1 MKKSHH
7 FIKKSFYAL
16 FASITLIGSFV
27 LNSGPNS
34 PNSFNQ
40 ITYAKKTK
48 KAKKVKKVP
57 HRRWNKAKA
66 SIYLDLGKND
76 DLIAVTN
83 DAIKEWN
90 ETGAFTFTK
99 TKNRKKAQITVVPW
113 YNSETRYAGYTH
125 WRYYVKNHRLVAST
139 IQLNTYYLCDF
150 ADDAERYQQVLQA
163 IEHELGHAM
172 GLDHN
177 TKVPS
182 VMDTEGRYPIQP
194 VDVKNVKKLYH
205 K

>member
-1 MKKSHH
+1 MEKSLYFFKKTVC
-7 FIKKSFYAL
+7 AL
-16 FASITLIGSFV
+16 SVSVILIGSFF
-27 LNSGPNS
+27 LSNNHSS
-34 PNSFNQ
+34 PASFRQ
-40 ITYAKKTK
+40 VTYAKETQHRRWK
-48 KAKKVKKVP
+48 KAK
-57 HRRWNKAKA
+57 AL
-66 SIYLDLGKND
+66 IYLDLGKND